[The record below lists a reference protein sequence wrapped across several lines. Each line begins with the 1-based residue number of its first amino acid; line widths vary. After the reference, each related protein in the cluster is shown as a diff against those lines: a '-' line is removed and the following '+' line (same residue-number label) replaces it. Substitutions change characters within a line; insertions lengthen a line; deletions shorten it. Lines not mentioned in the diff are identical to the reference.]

1 MKVFVILSLAALA
14 SAAPQSLPGVDL
26 PGAIL
31 SSFNEV
37 TRQVNSLQS
46 ILSELNGQFARLVQ
60 SGARLVSGLEADS
73 PSTPQIPGVGNLGGA
88 GGGLVG
94 AAIGSVQQVTGQLSN
109 IQRTIFEMTNQLQR
123 MIETGSRIIT
133 GPLHYDDSGA
143 PQLPNPNIAEAA
155 LKTFSDWTH
164 QLQSINGVLREL
176 NQQWS
181 RVIDTGS
188 RMITGKLVAEEST
201 TSPGSIIPG
210 IGSLPGSEAFQNAL
224 GLFTN
229 QLTAIQRQLTE
240 FSSQLSRM
248 LETGVRAV
256 AGLDGE
262 ATPAPQ
268 TGLPSPGESVL
279 NVVNTLTHQFQ
290 QVQKVL
296 QEMNGQLNRM
306 LETGTRAVFAG

>member
-1 MKVFVILSLAALA
+1 MKVFVVLSLAALA
-14 SAAPQSLPGVDL
+14 SAAPQNLPGVDL

-60 SGARLVSGLEADS
+60 SGTRLVAGLEADS
-73 PSTPQIPGVGNLGGA
+73 PTPQIPGVGNLGSGT
-88 GGGLVG
+88 GGLVG
-94 AAIGSVQQVTGQLSN
+94 AAIGSVQQVTSQLTN

-123 MIETGSRIIT
+123 MVETGTRIIA
-133 GPLHYDDSGA
+133 GPLHYDSNDA

-155 LKTFSDWTH
+155 FKTFSEWTQ

-188 RMITGKLVAEEST
+188 RMITGKLVAEEPT

-229 QLTAIQRQLTE
+229 QLTAIQRQLTD
-240 FSSQLSRM
+240 FSSQLTRM
-248 LETGVRAV
+248 LESGVRAV

-262 ATPAPQ
+262 TTPAPQ

>member
-14 SAAPQSLPGVDL
+14 SAAPQSLPGVDI

-60 SGARLVSGLEADS
+60 SGTRLVAGLEADS
-73 PSTPQIPGVGNLGGA
+73 PSTPQIPGVGNFGA
-88 GGGLVG
+88 AGGLVG
-94 AAIGSVQQVTGQLSN
+94 AAIGSVQQVTGQLTN
-109 IQRTIFEMTNQLQR
+109 IQRTIFDMTNQLQR
-123 MIETGSRIIT
+123 MIETGTRIIS
-133 GPLHYDDSGA
+133 GPLHYDNNGA
-143 PQLPNPNIAEAA
+143 PQLPNPNIADAA
-155 LKTFSDWTH
+155 FKTFSEWTQ

-201 TSPGSIIPG
+201 PSPASIIPG

-229 QLTAIQRQLTE
+229 QLTAIQRQLTD
-240 FSSQLSRM
+240 FSTQLTRM
-248 LETGVRAV
+248 LESGVRAV

-262 ATPAPQ
+262 TTPAPH

-306 LETGTRAVFAG
+306 FETGTRAVFAG